1 LWTSDVKPTID
12 RHCGAAYFHVSLHTA
27 ECAVLSNLTIRKNH
41 HVQLRFGG
49 RKSDAGGGRKQELRS
64 QHQLLGQ
71 RFGSA
76 DESGEHS
83 AERPVLSDLSLRQND
98 HPQFLWRGWDF
109 REEKP
114 ESDLA
119 EATVRRYVQPRKEE
133 LGLEVREGFVPRS
146 YEIVVSDSVLATH
159 RWVQSR
165 NITARFGKRSNSVV
179 QYGTR
184 SPGNPGIPG
193 SHGNVVKIVFR
204 CCRNKS
210 HQPPQPV
217 FVRPGDM
224 GALRKSKGVLSPI
237 LSYRRFE
244 GGSRALIR
252 SAAFSR
258 LAAKRH

>member
-98 HPQFLWRGWDF
+98 HPQFLWRG
-109 REEKP
+109 
-114 ESDLA
+114 
-119 EATVRRYVQPRKEE
+119 
-133 LGLEVREGFVPRS
+133 LEVREGFVPQS
-146 YEIVVSDSVLATH
+146 YEIVGSDSVLATH